1 VPARYDIALFLHGM
15 DLLAFVKK
23 YHKLVFYGAWFA
35 MNIIQAASTELLDD
49 EAYYWIY
56 SNFIDWGYY
65 DHPPMIALLIKGGTW
80 LFPGELGVRFM
91 IVIINTATLL
101 VIQALL
107 EKKNPLLFYGVLM
120 SLAIAQVGG
129 IIAAPDL
136 PLMFFTAMFFLLY
149 RRFIDSMSVAN
160 TALLGLNIALMLY
173 SKYHGILIVF
183 FTLLSH
189 PKLFLKYQTYL
200 AAVIAL
206 LLFAPHLYWQY
217 THDFPSVQYHLVER
231 NATHYR
237 FTFTIEYL
245 LGQLLL
251 VGPLM
256 GWLFLWTAFRH
267 RPLSL
272 TEKALKFSMIGFYL
286 FFLLSTIKGRVEAN
300 WTVPVIVALIIL
312 SHQYMAER
320 PRLQKW
326 VFSTV
331 IFSLALVLIFRV
343 YLVIDI
349 HGSKLVK
356 KDEFHQNK
364 SWSAA
369 LRTQSK
375 GLPLVAVSSYQQ
387 ASKYWFYTGI
397 ESYSLN
403 TPDYRRNNFNYW
415 PISDS
420 LTGKTVFAL
429 GRYDPY
435 ILKDTVQGKGGQIN
449 GGAVIDS
456 FYSFSKLQF
465 RNISNIQAANGTL
478 SLDCEISV
486 PDHYLSLFQLP
497 PYNRALIQIGVL
509 NNDTVPDY
517 YATNIRVDQ
526 IRELKT
532 KIRLS
537 FPVPVKKGEH
547 LGRLATES
555 RIKNQPTLNSAT
567 FTFDMK

>member
-1 VPARYDIALFLHGM
+1 M

-23 YHKLVFYGAWFA
+23 YDKLVFYGAWFA

-56 SNFIDWGYY
+56 SNFLDWGYY
-65 DHPPMIALLIKGGTW
+65 DHPPMIALLIKGGSL

-91 IVIINTATLL
+91 IVLINTATLI

-107 EKKNPLLFYGVLM
+107 AKKNPLLFYGILM
-120 SLAIAQVGG
+120 SLAVAQVGG

-136 PLMFFTAMFFLLY
+136 PLMFFTALFFLLY
-149 RRFIDSMSVAN
+149 RRFVDNMSIAN

-183 FTLLSH
+183 FTLLSN
-189 PKLFLKYQTYL
+189 PKLLSKYQTYL
-200 AAVIAL
+200 AAVFAL
-206 LLFAPHLYWQY
+206 ILFAPHLYWQY

-237 FTFTIEYL
+237 FTFTTEYL

-251 VGPLM
+251 AGPLM
-256 GWLFLWTAFRH
+256 GWFFLWTAFRH

-286 FFLLSTIKGRVEAN
+286 FFLVSTVKGRVEPN

-312 SHQYMAER
+312 SHQYMTDR
-320 PRLQKW
+320 PQLQKW
-326 VFSTV
+326 VFNTV
-331 IFSLALVLIFRV
+331 IFSLAIVLVFRV

-349 HGSKLVK
+349 HGSRLVK

-364 SWSAA
+364 SWSAGV
-369 LRTQSK
+369 REKSK
-375 GLPLVAVSSYQQ
+375 GLPLVAISSYQQ

-415 PISDS
+415 PVSDS

-429 GRYDPY
+429 GRYDPG
-435 ILKDTVQGKGGQIN
+435 ILKDSVPGKGGQIN
-449 GGAVIDS
+449 GGAIIDS
-456 FYSFSKLQF
+456 FFSFSKIQF
-465 RNISNIQAANGTL
+465 RDIRNVQAANGSV

-486 PDHYLSLFQLP
+486 PDHYLPLFQRS
-497 PYNRALIQIGVL
+497 PYNRAQIQFAVV
-509 NNDTVPDY
+509 NNDTLPDY
-517 YATNIRVDQ
+517 YPTNITLDT
-526 IRELKT
+526 IRQLKT
-532 KIRLS
+532 TIRLQI
-537 FPVPVKKGEH
+537 PVPIGKGVYP
-547 LGRLATES
+547 GRLATDS
-555 RIKNQPTLNSAT
+555 RITNQPTLNSGT
-567 FTFDMK
+567 FTFEMK